1 MAVLTMVR
9 LAKVGIH
16 TNELLAALLAMKVE
30 MHTDEPLSWEV
41 ADRHAQA
48 DSTCSLLQWRGNA
61 MSSCGSA
68 SATEQRGG
76 SSAGQRVRQRPLA
89 LHGRRLAS
97 ARAAQEGATA
107 PPPPRRRRGSSTQ
120 AKGAGAARRP
130 LPSKPIV
137 TRRTILEAV
146 GGWSGFVRCVFDPA
160 VRALLLADVAV
171 PRWLRHNGSALAA
184 AAGGGGG
191 RAAGRE
197 AATFISTDAPALQS
211 LIAESFP
218 RRARFVGGGQGGES
232 AASWEAGL
240 AEESYAKA
248 LADFEVLKHC
258 DVIVGP
264 VTSGYAKTAAFES
277 MRVSR
282 LHNQHTLGV
291 CPDYQRMG
299 PATTSPA
306 ASRFGLEQC
315 QPITAQSPVTL
326 GAMVEVIISR
336 RGKGTESV
344 DRRRASSYPY

>member
-1 MAVLTMVR
+1 
-9 LAKVGIH
+9 
-16 TNELLAALLAMKVE
+16 MKVE
-30 MHTDEPLSWEV
+30 MHTNEPLSWEV

-48 DSTCSLLQWRGNA
+48 ESTCALLQWRGNA

-68 SATEQRGG
+68 SATGQRGG
-76 SSAGQRVRQRPLA
+76 SSAGQRVRQHPPA

-97 ARAAQEGATA
+97 ARAAREGATA
-107 PPPPRRRRGSSTQ
+107 PPPRRRRGSSTQ
-120 AKGAGAARRP
+120 VKGTRAARQP
-130 LPSKPIV
+130 LPPKPII
-137 TRRTILEAV
+137 TKRTIIEAV

-160 VRALLLADVAV
+160 IRALLLADVAV
-171 PRWLRHNGSALAA
+171 PRWLRHNGSALAGGG
-184 AAGGGGG
+184 GGGGG

-291 CPDYQRMG
+291 CPDYQRIG